1 MLLNTFILNTLIIFF
16 IFLVGYQI
24 ILANSRVR
32 EGVENQCDT
41 AGDAYR
47 LSQKNSSEIT
57 LLKDAMTKSEEKI
70 YKRMDTLDEQMRE
83 VMQST
88 KEMGDELTKPNTT
101 GDEDVEEEVVVV

>member
-16 IFLVGYQI
+16 IFLIGYQI

-57 LLKDAMTKSEEKI
+57 LLKDSMTKSEEKI
-70 YKRMDTLDEQMRE
+70 YKRIDMLDEQMKE

-88 KEMGDELTKPNTT
+88 KEMGNEISQPITPT
-101 GDEDVEEEVVVV
+101 EEVVE

>member
-16 IFLVGYQI
+16 IFLIGYQI

-57 LLKDAMTKSEEKI
+57 LLKDSMTKSEEKI
-70 YKRMDTLDEQMRE
+70 YKRMDTLDEQMKE
-83 VMQST
+83 VMQSI
-88 KEMGDELTKPNTT
+88 KEMGNEISKPTT
-101 GDEDVEEEVVVV
+101 PTGEVVE

>member
-16 IFLVGYQI
+16 IFLIGYQI

-32 EGVENQCDT
+32 EGVENKCDT

-57 LLKDAMTKSEEKI
+57 LLKDSMTKSEEKI
-70 YKRMDTLDEQMRE
+70 YKRMDTLDEQMKE

-88 KEMGDELTKPNTT
+88 KEMGNELTKPNTT
-101 GDEDVEEEVVVV
+101 GDEEEVVVV